1 MRYTQKKTSLL
12 WLLAF
17 ALGCTAGVAQA
28 EDRWIGT
35 WAASPVSVKNET
47 ALGSAPMTIRQTV
60 HISQG
65 GETLRLSL
73 TNEFGTEP
81 LTISAASVGFFAS
94 GDTIVDGSAHP
105 VTFSGSPSITI
116 APGQFVTSDNIKINL
131 PIFSDLSIS
140 LEVPAQTI
148 TTLTEHP
155 LASQSAYLVPGDH
168 GTVVNLPEP
177 KEIRNWIFLKNLLVP
192 ATNKRTAAIVTFGDS
207 ITDGAR
213 MSLNSNHRWPDL
225 LAARLTTNKKTKYL
239 SIINEGISG
248 NRILHDTAGP
258 KALDR
263 FDRDVLSAPG
273 VKYLVILESIN
284 DIGRTYFARPGT
296 QPGEEAVTAQQ
307 IIDGLKTLVDRAHAK
322 QIKVYGAT
330 LTPYEGAAYF
340 SAKGEKDRQTV
351 NAWIRTSKVFDGVID
366 FDKIVRDS
374 AAPSK
379 FAKKADSGDHLHP
392 GDVGYQMMA
401 DGIDL
406 RLFQ

>member
-12 WLLAF
+12 CLLAL

-116 APGQFVTSDNIKINL
+116 APGQFVTSDNIKMML

-155 LASQSAYLVPGDH
+155 LANQSAYLVPGDQ
-168 GTVVNLPEP
+168 GTVVDLPEP
-177 KEIRNWIFLKNLLVP
+177 KEIRNWIFLKDLLVP
-192 ATNKRTAAIVTFGDS
+192 ATNKRSAAIVTFGDS

-239 SIINEGISG
+239 SILNEGISG

-284 DIGRTYFARPGT
+284 DIGRTYSPRPGT

-307 IIDGLKTLVDRAHAK
+307 IIDGLKTLVDRAHSK

-340 SAKGEKDRQTV
+340 SAEGEKDRQTV

-374 AAPSK
+374 GAPSK

-406 RLFQ
+406 RMFQ